1 MSQFKFYGACKARL
15 DKKGRFSVPA
25 SFRNEISPNT
35 FISLHSDNFLEVGE
49 IKDMETLS
57 ASFMYYASPFIERF
71 PKPDN
76 EGRIVL
82 PKNIRE
88 ALLGEDRATDLIIF
102 GRGQSFGICEATEW
116 GRLEKSFLSKL
127 SELLSQKPK

>member
-49 IKDMETLS
+49 IKDMETLFDGINLDQISVSMTINGTEVS
-57 ASFMYYASPFIERF
+57 AEVESRTLLVHF
-71 PKPDN
+71 
-76 EGRIVL
+76 
-82 PKNIRE
+82 IRE
-88 ALLGEDRATDLIIF
+88 QASLKGTHKVIAIYR
-102 GRGQSFGICEATEW
+102 
-116 GRLEKSFLSKL
+116 
-127 SELLSQKPK
+127 